1 MHEMVT
7 LPAWELNSSLHY
19 NTETIARDYHTYP
32 SVWVAVGG
40 KLPCQG
46 NKLPYCPGQAPI
58 PRQVPTP
65 QF

>member
-1 MHEMVT
+1 MHEMET
-7 LPAWELNSSLHY
+7 LPGNSIQAYSTTLK
-19 NTETIARDYHTYP
+19 TIARDYHTYP
-32 SVWVAVGG
+32 SVWVAIGD